1 MMIALLLIFVISVG
15 GVAIPCSTV
24 GLLRV
29 EIQPTYP
36 SWKGWIQVPGRPLCQ
51 RSSRVRW
58 RVLMSNSHVVDSV
71 GARSYRSVDE
81 PVTRCLSDKT
91 AVVEPA
97 RRRTRQVEF
106 EETLIPVMVAILPA
120 HNEERAL
127 PAAVYA
133 LRAQSCPPDRI
144 IVASDNSTDDTVA
157 VARSLGVEVRETV
170 DNAEKKA
177 GALNQIFDDLL
188 PTLKDEDVVL
198 VQDADSVLDRHFIEV
213 AAKYLAWGYGG
224 VGGVF
229 RGAEGGGFVGHLQ
242 RNEYARYARDVRRLN
257 GKCLVITGTAAVFR
271 VKTLREVSDARLC
284 GKLPAGN
291 GVGGIYDTTT
301 LTEDNELTF
310 ALLHLGCKVISP
322 SQCTLLTEV
331 MTSWRSLWK
340 QRLRWKR
347 GAIEN
352 CFQYGLTAITW
363 RYWGRQLATF
373 IGVVVSGA
381 YLCSIAWALLVSG
394 MHVHVFWLWV
404 TLVFVV
410 ERVVTVRYRG
420 WRQMILAATMY
431 ELILDYF
438 LQVCHLKAYS
448 DALLRRTNNW

>member
-1 MMIALLLIFVISVG
+1 ML
-15 GVAIPCSTV
+15 
-24 GLLRV
+24 
-29 EIQPTYP
+29 
-36 SWKGWIQVPGRPLCQ
+36 
-51 RSSRVRW
+51 
-58 RVLMSNSHVVDSV
+58 
-71 GARSYRSVDE
+71 
-81 PVTRCLSDKT
+81 
-91 AVVEPA
+91 EPA
-97 RRRTRQVEF
+97 SRHTHQVKP
-106 EETLIPVMVAILPA
+106 EEMLIPVMVAVLPA

-127 PAAVYA
+127 PTAVHA
-133 LRAQSCPPDRI
+133 LQAQTCPPDRI
-144 IVASDNSTDDTVA
+144 IVVSDNSTDDTVA

-170 DNAEKKA
+170 DNVEKKA

-188 PTLKDEDVVL
+188 PTLKGEDIIL
-198 VQDADSVLDRHFIEV
+198 VQDADSILDPHFSEE
-213 AAKYLAWGYGG
+213 AAKYLAHGYGG

-229 RGAEGGGFVGHLQ
+229 RGGVGGGFVGHLQ

-257 GKCLVITGTAAVFR
+257 GKCLVITGTAAVFQ
-271 VKTLREVSDARLC
+271 VETLREISDARLC
-284 GKLPAGN
+284 GRLPAGN
-291 GVGGIYDTTT
+291 GRGGIYDTTT

-310 ALLHLGCKVISP
+310 ALLHLGYKVISP

-352 CFQYGLTAITW
+352 CFQYGLTKITW

-373 IGVVVSGA
+373 IGLVVSGA

-394 MHVHVFWLWV
+394 MHIHEFWLWV

-420 WRQMILAATMY
+420 WCQMLLAATMY

-438 LQVCHLKAYS
+438 LQACHLQAYV
-448 DALLRRTNNW
+448 DALLRRTNSW